1 LKRRSAGNCKNKPN
15 MSSLI
20 VIREEMAFLESRVK
34 SALGKNLLTKINQS
48 NHEKGWTKIDDD
60 ILTREHKKGT
70 LTFSY

>member
-1 LKRRSAGNCKNKPN
+1 

-34 SALGKNLLTKINQS
+34 SALAKNLLTKINQS